1 MNVASAADILGAE
14 MPETAIVDVNHF
26 DGDQRANRF
35 GLEIAKLHLEAGKKF
50 VILTSF
56 ESEESLRKDDRF
68 VLLLA
73 RPNVT
78 FLRLP
83 VPLDDYRKAY
93 QSLKQK

>member
-1 MNVASAADILGAE
+1 MVSEFWG
-14 MPETAIVDVNHF
+14 TFH
-26 DGDQRANRF
+26 RANRF
-35 GLEIAKLHLEAGKKF
+35 GLVIAKLALEEGTKF